1 MTMGLRCVIVDDNRA
16 LLRSA
21 SNLLESEGMSVV
33 GLATSI
39 HEALP
44 LIAELDPDVVLVDIV
59 LGPESGFE
67 LARRLAARGDS
78 ARSSQTIMIST
89 HDEADFADVIA
100 ESPAIGFV
108 SKSKLSATTIG
119 ALVASVG
126 HRDATNPSGG

>member
-1 MTMGLRCVIVDDNRA
+1 
-16 LLRSA
+16 
-21 SNLLESEGMSVV
+21 MSVV

-39 HEALP
+39 QEALP

-67 LARRLAARGDS
+67 LARRLAARGDR
-78 ARSSQTIMIST
+78 ARSSHTIMIST

-108 SKSKLSATTIG
+108 SKSKLSARTIG
-119 ALVASVG
+119 ALLSSVG
-126 HRDATNPSGG
+126 HRDASNSSGR